1 MLIFIDLL
9 SRNFKIKFIISKQI
23 SMRMIQLIHWLFQLA
38 IDSPTSLKL
47 IEIKKLAAINSQT
60 KLDFFNKHFNKEC
73 NSKLK

>member
-47 IEIKKLAAINSQT
+47 IEIKN
-60 KLDFFNKHFNKEC
+60 
-73 NSKLK
+73 